1 MIVDADDIQ
10 LIGTSKDNQFIS
22 GLFASAEP
30 NSTGDAGSITIKT
43 NSLLVKDGAKILV
56 STFGKGKGGNLTI
69 DATDI
74 QLIGTSQDNQIIS
87 GLGASSEVNST
98 GDAGNLTIKTN
109 RLLVKD
115 GAQVCTSTVGEANG
129 GNLNVYALDIQLIGT
144 SEDGSYIS
152 GLFASADSNSTGDA
166 GELTIKTN
174 TLLVKDGA
182 GIIVQNLGKGRA
194 GNLIIDA
201 DSIRLN
207 NNALL
212 SANTRN
218 NKIDSDTEQAT
229 INIKSQE
236 LIMRRGSKI
245 FTNATGENVVGGNIN
260 IDTDLLVASE
270 NSDISA
276 NSENFRGGNVR
287 IDAQGVFGT
296 QFRSQPTP
304 QSDITATGATENLS
318 GNVEVI
324 TPRTDINSGL
334 VELPTIT
341 VETEIADACST
352 PGYAR
357 SSFTI
362 TGKGS
367 LPPSPFEPLT
377 GRLNRTKLA
386 TLDEVG
392 ERKVQRRQAKKKPRR
407 KQIVEAKGWV
417 RNKNGE
423 IILVDYAPQGKF
435 SSPLNTPRGCKPQAN
450 S

>member
-1 MIVDADDIQ
+1 M
-10 LIGTSKDNQFIS
+10 
-22 GLFASAEP
+22 
-30 NSTGDAGSITIKT
+30 
-43 NSLLVKDGAKILV
+43 
-56 STFGKGKGGNLTI
+56 
-69 DATDI
+69 
-74 QLIGTSQDNQIIS
+74 
-87 GLGASSEVNST
+87 
-98 GDAGNLTIKTN
+98 
-109 RLLVKD
+109 LVKD
-115 GAQVCTSTVGEANG
+115 GAQVGASTFGEGKGGNLTVDAQDIQLIGTTKDGQFSSGLFASTERNLTGNAGELTIKTNLLLVKDGARVSTSTVGEAKG
-129 GNLNVYALDIQLIGT
+129 GNLNVNARDIQLIGT

-207 NNALL
+207 NDALI

-352 PGYAR
+352 PGYAQ

-392 ERKVQRRQAKKKPRR
+392 EIKSQGRRRQARKAPQR

-417 RNKNGE
+417 RTKNGE
-423 IILVDYAPQGKF
+423 IILVAYSPQDKF